1 METIKKIKDNS
12 GNPGNMQL
20 QGMGGGG
27 THYKVPGF
35 AAPHPLPE
43 DCFLRPELVSVPSLS
58 GGGTLWVVLAFQALL
73 R

>member
-1 METIKKIKDNS
+1 MFWTTEAA
-12 GNPGNMQL
+12 P
-20 QGMGGGG
+20 
-27 THYKVPGF
+27 KVPGF